1 MYSVTNSLR
10 KDINTTSAPQL
21 SVLRC
26 VPVKLPKLSGQ
37 MLSFRDAYY
46 YRQVR

>member
-1 MYSVTNSLR
+1 MYSATNSLR
-10 KDINTTSAPQL
+10 KDNNTTSAPQL

-26 VPVKLPKLSGQ
+26 VPAKFPKLSGQ

-46 YRQVR
+46 YGEVR